1 MKKKNLKKQGIL
13 GLVFFVFVSF
23 QMLATAPA
31 PSIALKKVN
40 AKAFRLYVKTL
51 DDQATVEI
59 KNQSGKIVLIE
70 VLPKG
75 YVYRKTYDISDLPE
89 ETYYVKISDL
99 SSVKEFAVLKDSV
112 KLILDEKKNTEET

>member
-1 MKKKNLKKQGIL
+1 
-13 GLVFFVFVSF
+13 
-23 QMLATAPA
+23 MLT
-31 PSIALKKVN
+31 
-40 AKAFRLYVKTL
+40 
-51 DDQATVEI
+51 
-59 KNQSGKIVLIE
+59 E

-112 KLILDEKKNTEET
+112 KLILDEKKNTEEA

>member
-13 GLVFFVFVSF
+13 GWVFFVFVSF

-51 DDQATVEI
+51 DDEATVEI

-112 KLILDEKKNTEET
+112 KLILDEKKNTEEA

>member
-59 KNQSGKIVLIE
+59 KNQSGKIMLTE

-112 KLILDEKKNTEET
+112 KLILDEKKNTEEA